1 MAEIIDNKKL
11 TPDYET
17 IEPLKPHTNHVY
29 DEAFME
35 DVIWQFYE
43 QGFISNY
50 DLPKFKRFIRQNK
63 FESDN
68 LSDLI
73 FKLDNAFIIVEIQQD
88 RLDQKHINQAH
99 TYATYLSKEQGSDD
113 VKVLYV
119 SNTIKDQQIKRIEK
133 LGHEHFIMDKE
144 FFIKRAK
151 DNVEGLELVIID
163 KPLKEIEERPPK
175 TVFLKTL
182 DMLRERKGLSLK
194 QLSQIYNEKFK
205 KKLDIASLTRISNG
219 KQPPSQEQLMNFA
232 ELFEVHVDVLT
243 SEKKYIKVIGYSNN
257 YIVENDFIKRE
268 WKVYVPFNEW
278 RDSYDNSFCI
288 VNEGDDLLT
297 GKYII
302 FKNIIYTKEMLM
314 KYDYKEALCYFK
326 SSSSDSFLGT
336 ILRFNEDDSLKIM
349 KGQINNPKNI
359 IDNYSCDN
367 IYVFDRIKSDGD
379 LLEINEY
386 SDFIEGLPN

>member
-1 MAEIIDNKKL
+1 MTEIIDNEKL

-17 IEPLKPHTNHVY
+17 IEPLKPDTNHVY
-29 DEAFME
+29 DETFME

-50 DLPKFKRFIRQNK
+50 NLPKYKRFIRQNK

-68 LSDLI
+68 FSDLI
-73 FKLDNAFIIVEIQQD
+73 FQLDKAFIIVEIQQN
-88 RLDQKHINQAH
+88 RLDQEHINRAH

-205 KKLDIASLTRISNG
+205 KKLHIESLNRISNG
-219 KQPPSQEQLMNFA
+219 KQTPSVEQLMNFA
-232 ELFEVHVDVLT
+232 ELFEVHVDVLL
-243 SEKKYIKVIGYSNN
+243 SEKNYIKVIGYSNN
-257 YIVENDFIKRE
+257 YIVENDLIKRE
-268 WKVYVPFNEW
+268 PKIYVPFNEW
-278 RDSYDNSFCI
+278 RGSYANNFCI
-288 VNEGDDLLT
+288 VNDGDDQLT

-302 FKNIIYTKEMLM
+302 FRNIVYTKEMLM
-314 KYDYKEALCYFK
+314 KHDYKTSLCFFE

-379 LLEINEY
+379 LLTINEY
-386 SDFIEGLPN
+386 SDFIEGK

>member
-386 SDFIEGLPN
+386 SDFIEGK